1 MSGNPKL
8 IGVTGGIGSGKSTV
22 CKIFETLGHKVYYA
36 DDRAKWLMENDPTLT
51 AEIKKLFGEAA
62 YKDGRLDR
70 KFIADQVFKNQQLLS
85 ELNAKVHPA
94 VGLDLSQWMKN
105 NQEEKILFDEAAL
118 LFEIGSY
125 KKMDANILVT
135 APESI
140 RIARVVARDTHRT
153 PDSVKD
159 IIEKQMSDDEKAPLA
174 DYIIK
179 NDGTQS
185 VIGQVMELYPRLL

>member
-51 AEIKKLFGEAA
+51 AEIKKLFGEVA
-62 YKDGRLDR
+62 YKNGRLDR

-85 ELNAKVHPA
+85 ELNAKVHPT
-94 VGLDLSQWMKN
+94 VGLDLSQWVKN

-135 APESI
+135 ATESI